1 MAHVVGRGR
10 YARETYPTAFAG
22 AGSSGT
28 GPTGATAVKN
38 GLCVSCA
45 KYDDLQKKITAKDA
59 PKPKA
64 PAGAPK

>member
-1 MAHVVGRGR
+1 MGRAYSNRKRPMPSCKRHPGI
-10 YARETYPTAFAG
+10 P
-22 AGSSGT
+22 
-28 GPTGATAVKN
+28 AVKN

>member
-1 MAHVVGRGR
+1 MPSCKRHPGI
-10 YARETYPTAFAG
+10 P
-22 AGSSGT
+22 
-28 GPTGATAVKN
+28 AVKN